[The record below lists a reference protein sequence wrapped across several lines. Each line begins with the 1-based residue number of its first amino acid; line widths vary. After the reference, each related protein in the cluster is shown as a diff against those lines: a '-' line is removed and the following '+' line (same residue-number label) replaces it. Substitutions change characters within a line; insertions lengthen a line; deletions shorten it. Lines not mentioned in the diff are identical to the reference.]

1 MSDRRPY
8 RDADPPA
15 RMGRGCCNA
24 RSVYRLG
31 RSTFAVVLGAAMVAA
46 CSSSSSPRSSS
57 APATHR
63 ATATLRE
70 LADRRHLLIGSAV
83 ADRPLRTEADYR
95 HVLAR
100 EFNLVEPEDVMKWS
114 TVHPARDTYDFTAGD
129 RLVRFAEQH
138 GMKVRGH
145 NLVWE
150 NFNPAWLTALTP
162 SRPEAIALLRDHIT
176 AVVSHY
182 RGKIAQW
189 DVVNEALA
197 EGDHG
202 SMRDGV
208 WLRWIGPEYVPMAFR
223 FAHDADPSAQ
233 LFYNDYDWRSPGPKT
248 DHILELAQHI
258 RETGAPIDGVG
269 IQLHVLHSLKVAAE
283 LSKLRAIARAGF
295 DVAMTEVD
303 NRRKLP
309 TTTAALDDQE
319 RKFGDLLG
327 MCLAI
332 PRCRTFNLWGFTDRH
347 SWIPGSFPGFGA
359 GTVMDKRLRPKPAFF
374 ALRRALLSR

>member
-1 MSDRRPY
+1 MSDRRQY
-8 RDADPPA
+8 RD
-15 RMGRGCCNA
+15 A

-31 RSTFAVVLGAAMVAA
+31 RSTFAVLLVATMVAA
-46 CSSSSSPRSSS
+46 CSGSSSPRSSS
-57 APATHR
+57 APAEHR
-63 ATATLRE
+63 ATATLRQ

-95 HVLAR
+95 RVLGR
-100 EFNLVEPEDVMKWS
+100 EFNLVEPEDAMKWS

-129 RLVRFAEQH
+129 RLVQFAEQH

-150 NFNPAWLTALTP
+150 KFNPAWLTSLTP
-162 SRPEAIALLRDHIT
+162 SRTEAIALLRDHIT

-197 EGDHG
+197 EGDRG

-223 FAHDADPSAQ
+223 FAHDADPGAQ

-258 RETGAPIDGVG
+258 RDSGAPIDGIG
-269 IQLHVLHSLKVAAE
+269 LQLHVLHSLNVAAE
-283 LSKLRAIARAGF
+283 RSKLRAIANAGF

-309 TTTAALDDQE
+309 AVTAALGDQA

-347 SWIPGSFPGFGA
+347 SWIPGAFPGFGA
-359 GTVMDKRLRPKPAFF
+359 GTIMDKGLRPKPAFF

>member
-1 MSDRRPY
+1 MTNAFPKL
-8 RDADPPA
+8 
-15 RMGRGCCNA
+15 GRGEWTLWHRA
-24 RSVYRLG
+24 LALLSL
-31 RSTFAVVLGAAMVAA
+31 VLVGAMVAA
-46 CSSSSSPRSSS
+46 CSGSSSPRSSG
-57 APATHR
+57 APASHR
-63 ATATLRE
+63 ATATLRQ

-95 HVLAR
+95 RVLAR

-150 NFNPAWLTALTP
+150 KFNPAWLTALTP

-176 AVVSHY
+176 AVVGHY

-197 EGDHG
+197 EGDRG
-202 SMRDGV
+202 ALRDGV

-223 FAHDADPSAQ
+223 FAHEADPGAQ

-258 RETGAPIDGVG
+258 RETGAPIDGIG
-269 IQLHVLHSLKVAAE
+269 LQFHVLHSLNVTAE
-283 LSKLRAIARAGF
+283 RSKLRAIANAGF

-303 NRRKLP
+303 NRRTLP
-309 TTTAALDDQE
+309 TTAAALGDE
-319 RKFGDLLG
+319 ARTFGDLLG
-327 MCLAI
+327 LCLRI

-347 SWIPGSFPGFGA
+347 SWIPDAFPGFGA
-359 GTVMDKRLRPKPAFF
+359 GTITDKGLHPKPAFF
-374 ALRRALLSR
+374 ALRQVLRAR